1 MKKVE
6 FLFLV
11 FDWMAEDAP
20 KKIFLFTW
28 ENSYTLN
35 RELKRWKDMFA
46 EKNGADSIFSF
57 NRENWDYSQI
67 KQTIFS
73 WGFFVT
79 NKLVIL
85 YGIPL
90 DTDKSNT
97 IKAEEIE
104 KLAEDIMGYSLPC
117 EVLLICVSYKPDKR
131 GRFYKRFDNLDKEN
145 PSQKII
151 KTFAPLRDYELSNF
165 VAQESKDLN
174 LDLKVIE
181 ALIHKVWDDQFRLES
196 EIDKLR
202 YRKKYY
208 NGEITSKV
216 VDEVCFGMIEEDIF
230 QLLDLALTDPKS
242 AVKFVQWLQDDGLD
256 RNVVNGSFAWGLR
269 NYLFVLDY
277 ADHWITD
284 SKQIASGLKQNPRSM
299 INITK
304 KLSLLEKKRNL
315 IQMLF
320 KSIVDIDYDIKSG
333 IAQPDSYFFTIKK
346 VLLQN
351 Y

>member
-1 MKKVE
+1 
-6 FLFLV
+6 
-11 FDWMAEDAP
+11 
-20 KKIFLFTW
+20 
-28 ENSYTLN
+28 
-35 RELKRWKDMFA
+35 MFA

-57 NRENWDYSQI
+57 NRENRDYGQI

-79 NKLVIL
+79 NKLVVL

-90 DTDKSNT
+90 DIEKSNA
-97 IKAEEIE
+97 IKTEEIE
-104 KLAEDIMGYSLPC
+104 KLTEDIMGYSLPS

-145 PSQKII
+145 ASQKII
-151 KTFAPLRDYELSNF
+151 KAFAPLKDHELSSF

-174 LDLKVIE
+174 LDSKVVD
-181 ALIHKVWDDQFRLES
+181 ALIHKVWNDQFRLES

-208 NGEITSKV
+208 NDEITTNI

-230 QLLDLALTDPKS
+230 QLLDLALTDSKS

-256 RNVVNGSFAWGLR
+256 WNAVNGSFAWWLR

-284 SKQIASGLKQNPRSM
+284 SKQIASELKQNPWAIM
-299 INITK
+299 NITK
-304 KLSLLEKKRNL
+304 KLSLLKEKRNL
-315 IQMLF
+315 IQDLF

-333 IAQPDSYFFTIKK
+333 NAQPESYFFTIKK

-351 Y
+351 

>member
-1 MKKVE
+1 
-6 FLFLV
+6 
-11 FDWMAEDAP
+11 
-20 KKIFLFTW
+20 
-28 ENSYTLN
+28 
-35 RELKRWKDMFA
+35 MFA
-46 EKNGADSIFSF
+46 EKNGKDSIFSF
-57 NRENWDYSQI
+57 NRENRDYGQI

-73 WGFFVT
+73 GGFFVI
-79 NKLVIL
+79 NKLIIL

-90 DTDKSNT
+90 DTEKSNA

-104 KLAEDIMGYSLPC
+104 KLAEDIMNYPLPS

-131 GRFYKRFDNLDKEN
+131 GRFYKRFDKLDKDN

-151 KTFAPLRDYELSNF
+151 KSFASLKDYELSNF

-174 LDLKVIE
+174 LNSKVLE
-181 ALIHKVWDDQFRLES
+181 TLVHKVWNDQFRLES

-208 NGEITSKV
+208 NDEITPKV
-216 VDEVCFGMIEEDIF
+216 VDELCFGMIEEDIF
-230 QLLDLALTDPKS
+230 QLLDLALTDTKS
-242 AVKFVQWLQDDGLD
+242 AIQFIQWLQDDGLD
-256 RNVVNGSFAWGLR
+256 WNAVNGSFARWLR

-284 SKQIASGLKQNPRSM
+284 SKQIASELKQNPWAVM
-299 INITK
+299 NITK
-304 KLSLLEKKRNL
+304 KLSLIKEKRNL
-315 IQMLF
+315 IQNLF

-333 IAQPDSYFFTIKK
+333 NAQPESYFFTIKK

-351 Y
+351 

>member
-1 MKKVE
+1 
-6 FLFLV
+6 
-11 FDWMAEDAP
+11 
-20 KKIFLFTW
+20 
-28 ENSYTLN
+28 
-35 RELKRWKDMFA
+35 MFA

-57 NRENWDYSQI
+57 NRENRDYGQI

-73 WGFFVT
+73 GGFFVT

-85 YGIPL
+85 YGVPL
-90 DTDKSNT
+90 DTEKSNA
-97 IKAEEIE
+97 IKADEIE
-104 KLAEDIMGYSLPC
+104 KLTEDIMNYPLPG

-131 GRFYKRFDNLDKEN
+131 GRFYKRFDKLDKDN
-145 PSQKII
+145 PSQKLI
-151 KTFAPLRDYELSNF
+151 KTFAPLSERELPDF
-165 VAQESKDLN
+165 VKESSKDLN
-174 LDLKVIE
+174 LDSKVIQ
-181 ALIHKVWDDQFRLES
+181 ALIHKVWNDQFRLES

-208 NGEITSKV
+208 SDEITSKV

-230 QLLDLALTDPKS
+230 QLLDLALTDTKS
-242 AVKFVQWLQDDGLD
+242 AIKFVQWLQDDGLD
-256 RNVVNGSFAWGLR
+256 RNAVNGSFAWGLR

-284 SKQIASGLKQNPRSM
+284 SKQIASELKQNPWSI

-304 KLSLLEKKRNL
+304 KLSLLKEKRNL
-315 IQMLF
+315 IQTLF

-333 IAQPDSYFFTIKK
+333 NAQPESYFFTIKK

-351 Y
+351 

>member
-1 MKKVE
+1 
-6 FLFLV
+6 
-11 FDWMAEDAP
+11 
-20 KKIFLFTW
+20 
-28 ENSYTLN
+28 
-35 RELKRWKDMFA
+35 MFA
-46 EKNGADSIFSF
+46 EKHGKDSIFSF
-57 NRENWDYSQI
+57 NRENRDYGQI

-73 WGFFVT
+73 GGFFVT

-90 DTDKSNT
+90 DTEKSNA

-104 KLAEDIMGYSLPC
+104 KLTEDIMNSPLPS

-131 GRFYKRFDNLDKEN
+131 GRFYKRFDKLDKDN

-151 KTFAPLRDYELSNF
+151 KSFASLKDYELSNF

-174 LDLKVIE
+174 LNPKVIE
-181 ALIHKVWDDQFRLES
+181 TLIHKVWNDQFRLES

-208 NGEITSKV
+208 NDEITSKV

-230 QLLDLALTDPKS
+230 QLLDLALTDTKS
-242 AVKFVQWLQDDGLD
+242 AVQFIQWLQDDGLD
-256 RNVVNGSFAWGLR
+256 RNAVNGSFAWWLR

-284 SKQIASGLKQNPRSM
+284 SKQIASELKQNPWAIM
-299 INITK
+299 NITK
-304 KLSLLEKKRNL
+304 KLSLLKEKRNL
-315 IQMLF
+315 IQNLF
-320 KSIVDIDYDIKSG
+320 KSIVDIDYDIKNG
-333 IAQPDSYFFTIKK
+333 NAQPESYFFTIKK
-346 VLLQN
+346 VILQN
-351 Y
+351 